1 MSELYINI
9 LMLLEKKGVSGYKM
23 CKDIGI
29 QPSILSDLKSGRKKG
44 LHSETAQKMA
54 DYLGVSVN
62 HMLNYQLHQRLDQQF
77 KGYDMGVEAEKMR
90 QQGYELNPDYEE
102 DGVVWIKTDQK
113 EKSPTPEGA
122 ELSESKKKLIEK
134 ICLMDEKTID
144 VLNSIADQVLL
155 MLGK

>member
-1 MSELYINI
+1 
-9 LMLLEKKGVSGYKM
+9 MLLEKKGVSGYKM

-62 HMLNYQLHQRLDQQF
+62 HMLNYQLHQRLNQQF

-113 EKSPTPEGA
+113 EKSPTPEWVGLEYSDIQLLEA
-122 ELSESKKKLIEK
+122 YKKADPITREAIQRILKL
-134 ICLMDEKTID
+134 
-144 VLNSIADQVLL
+144 Q
-155 MLGK
+155 

>member
-44 LHSETAQKMA
+44 LHSDTAQKMA

-62 HMLNYQLHQRLDQQF
+62 HMLNYQLHERLDQQF

-90 QQGYELNPDYEE
+90 QQGYELNPNYEE
-102 DGVVWIKTDQK
+102 DGVVWIKSDQK
-113 EKSPTPEGA
+113 EKSSTLEGVELDA
-122 ELSESKKKLIEK
+122 E
-134 ICLMDEKTID
+134 TIQLREIWD
-144 VLNSIADQVLL
+144 SADQEERDALL
-155 MLGK
+155 AMAKMLKARRNK